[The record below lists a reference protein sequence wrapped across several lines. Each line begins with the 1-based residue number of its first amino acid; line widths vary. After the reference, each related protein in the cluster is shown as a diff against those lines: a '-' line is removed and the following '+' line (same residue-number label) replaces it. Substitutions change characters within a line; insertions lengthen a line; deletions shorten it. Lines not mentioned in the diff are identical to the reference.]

1 MAKLN
6 NDTKPKTIRCAIY
19 TRKSTEEGLEQEFN
33 TLHAQRESA
42 ENYIASQK
50 SQGWICLLNEY
61 NDGGFTGGNM
71 DRPALSRLL
80 ADIDAGLV
88 DCVVVYKVDRLSRS
102 LMDFSKI
109 LERFESK
116 GVSFVSVTQQF
127 NTTNSM
133 GRLTLNILL
142 SFAQFEREVISER
155 TRDKIAM
162 ARKRGK
168 YTGGRPVLGYDIS
181 TEVGKLVVNPIEAQR
196 VRTIFDMYLRLEGVT
211 AVVEQLRRLG
221 WTTKTWV
228 TRKGKVH
235 QGHLFN
241 KASVYALLSNPLYIG
256 KVRYNDELYD
266 GEQEQIVSETIFA
279 QTKEQLAGNR
289 RDAKKHKP
297 RRFGGI
303 LNGVLRCKA
312 CGCGMSHSF
321 SKKADGRRYRYY
333 VCSNAAKTG
342 WKNCPHP
349 SLPAGEIESFILD
362 EIRSIGFDE
371 RLIEEVVRKTEQ
383 SIHHETQAHKKQ
395 LKLLHKELS
404 EQQKQLSG
412 IMAVPKPDI
421 TAVDKMREQ
430 IAITERSIAFAL
442 QRLATIE
449 NLSFSANDVRDA
461 CRKFDPL
468 WDTLS
473 NKEQWRMLKTL
484 LESVEFDSAAQSVN
498 INFAP
503 GGVKKMTKQ
512 TKQEIVA

>member
-1 MAKLN
+1 MEKQ
-6 NDTKPKTIRCAIY
+6 KKIRCAVY

-42 ENYIASQK
+42 QNYIASQK
-50 SQGWICLLNEY
+50 CEGWVCLPQLYDE
-61 NDGGFTGGNM
+61 GGFTGGNM
-71 DRPALSRLL
+71 DRPALNRLL
-80 ADIDAGLV
+80 ADIDAGEI

-102 LMDFSKI
+102 LLDFSRI
-109 LERFESK
+109 LERFEAK

-127 NTTNSM
+127 NSTTSM
-133 GRLTLNILL
+133 GKLTLNILL

-155 TRDKIAM
+155 TRDKIAL

-181 TEVGKLVVNPIEAQR
+181 TEVGKLVLNPIEAER
-196 VRTIFDMYLRLEGVT
+196 VQTIFEMYLQLGGVLP
-211 AVVEQLRRLG
+211 VVEQLHRLG

-241 KASVYALLSNPLYIG
+241 KASVYTLLSNPIYIG

-266 GEQEQIVSETIFA
+266 GEQERIISDTVFA
-279 QTKEQLAGNR
+279 QVQQQLAENR
-289 RDAKKHKP
+289 RDDKKHKP

-333 VCSNAAKTG
+333 VCNNATKTG
-342 WKNCPHP
+342 WKSCPHP
-349 SLPAGEIESFILD
+349 SLPAGEIENFILD
-362 EIRSIGFDE
+362 EIRSIGLDE
-371 RLIEEVVRKTEQ
+371 KLIEAVVRKADM
-383 SIHHETQAHKKQ
+383 SIQHESKAHKKQ
-395 LKLLHKELS
+395 LKLLLKELS

-421 TAVDKMREQ
+421 IEADKMREK
-430 IAITERSIAFAL
+430 ITITERNIAFAR
-442 QRLATIE
+442 QRLETIE
-449 NLSFSANDVRDA
+449 KSNFSARDVRDA

-473 NKEQWRMLKTL
+473 NKDQWRMLKTL
-484 LESVEFDSAAQSVN
+484 LESVEFDSATESVN

-503 GGVKKMTKQ
+503 GGVKKITKE
-512 TKQEIVA
+512 TKQETVA